1 MTGKRSGPLTGIRVL
16 ELAALGPVPF
26 AAMMLADLGADVV
39 LVDRVVNDRAAPDPA
54 LDVTKRGRRS
64 IGLDLK
70 QPRGRDILLELVST
84 ADVLIEG
91 NRPGVMERLGLGPD
105 DCLAACPRLVYGR
118 ATGWGQDGPWAQD
131 AAHDINFMAVS
142 GVLRGIGRPG
152 ERPVPPLNML
162 GDYGGGGMLLAFGV
176 VSAVLESRTSGRGQ
190 VVDAAILDGL
200 AAMSALEWAMQARGL
215 QSQERGSNLLDTGA
229 PFYDVYECADGE
241 YISVGAIEPK
251 FYARLCELTGFEQD
265 LHAGEVPPQHDKTS
279 WPARKR
285 AMERL
290 FATRTRA
297 QWNELLEHTDSCF
310 APVLSW
316 HEALDHPHNT
326 ARSTFVAPGGVPQG
340 APAPRFSR
348 TPGAISR
355 PPCAVGE
362 HTAEL
367 LAELGRDSDEI
378 AALQRLGI
386 AGGAT

>member
-1 MTGKRSGPLTGIRVL
+1 VTATRSGPLTGVRVL
-16 ELAALGPVPF
+16 EMSALGPVPF

-39 LVDRVVNDRAAPDPA
+39 LVDRARDARASDDPA

-70 QPRGRDILLELVST
+70 DPRGREVLLDLVRG
-84 ADVLIEG
+84 ADVLLEG

-105 DCLAACPRLVYGR
+105 ECLAARPQLVYGR
-118 ATGWGQDGPWAQD
+118 ATGWGQEGPWAQD

-142 GVLRGIGRPG
+142 GVLHAIGRPG

-176 VSAVLESRTSGRGQ
+176 VSAVLEARTSGRGQ

-200 AAMSALEWAMQARGL
+200 AAMSALEFAMQARGL
-215 QSQERGSNLLDTGA
+215 QSAERGANLLDTGA
-229 PFYDVYECADGE
+229 PFYDVYECADGQ

-251 FYARLCELTGFEQD
+251 FYARLCELTGFERD
-265 LHAGEVPPQHDKTS
+265 LPADEVPPQLDKTS
-279 WPARKR
+279 WADRKR
-285 AMERL
+285 ALEKL
-290 FATRTRA
+290 FATRSRA
-297 QWNELLEHTDSCF
+297 DWCALLEHEDACF
-310 APVLSW
+310 APVLTW
-316 HEALDHPHNT
+316 REALEHPHNV

-355 PPCAVGE
+355 PACAPGE
-362 HTAEL
+362 HTAEIL
-367 LAELGRDSDEI
+367 GELGRDSETI
-378 AALQRLGI
+378 AELQRLGI
-386 AGGAT
+386 IGGRS

>member
-1 MTGKRSGPLTGIRVL
+1 MSATRSGPLTGVRVL
-16 ELAALGPVPF
+16 EMAALGPVPF

-39 LVDRVVNDRAAPDPA
+39 LVDRTRDARASDDPA

-70 QPRGRDILLELVST
+70 DPRGREVLLDLVRS
-84 ADVLIEG
+84 ADVLLEG

-105 DCLAACPRLVYGR
+105 ECLAARPQLVYGR
-118 ATGWGQDGPWAQD
+118 ATGWGQEGPWAQD

-142 GVLRGIGRPG
+142 GVLHAIGRPG

-176 VSAVLESRTSGRGQ
+176 VSAVLEARTSGRGQ

-200 AAMSALEWAMQARGL
+200 AAMSALELAMQARGL
-215 QSQERGSNLLDTGA
+215 QSEERGANLLDTGA
-229 PFYDVYECADGE
+229 PFYDVYECADGR
-241 YISVGAIEPK
+241 YLSVGAIEPK

-265 LHAGEVPPQHDKTS
+265 LPAEEVRPQLDKTS
-279 WPARKR
+279 WPDRKR
-285 AMERL
+285 AWEKL
-290 FATRTRA
+290 FASRSRA
-297 QWNELLEHTDSCF
+297 DWCALLEHEDACV

-316 HEALDHPHNT
+316 REAFEHPHNV
-326 ARSTFVAPGGVPQG
+326 ARSTFVSPGGVPQG

-355 PPCAVGE
+355 PACAPGE
-362 HTAEL
+362 HTTEIL
-367 LAELGRDSDEI
+367 EELGKDSESI
-378 AALQRLGI
+378 AELQRLGI
-386 AGGAT
+386 VGGRA